1 MIFVIFILNEV
12 SKYVKL
18 VAIHTTASSAES
30 RRLASACRGDQIRTG
45 NILKTAIMTTGRNT
59 IIAPLINVPFS
70 VQVGYK
76 NFQLCV
82 LRDTG
87 WSTELEKVGKLC
99 SKSFSTLFNARIQ
112 QDALLQIDQT
122 VSINPSV
129 VGGSYQW
136 VLLPLIKNQR
146 CCQHFIG
153 SPNIFTSPQGFAC
166 GEPFQQRAD
175 KFQ

>member
-1 MIFVIFILNEV
+1 MIFVIFILNGV

-45 NILKTAIMTTGRNT
+45 NILKAAIMTTGQNT

-87 WSTELEKVGKLC
+87 
-99 SKSFSTLFNARIQ
+99 
-112 QDALLQIDQT
+112 
-122 VSINPSV
+122 
-129 VGGSYQW
+129 
-136 VLLPLIKNQR
+136 
-146 CCQHFIG
+146 
-153 SPNIFTSPQGFAC
+153 
-166 GEPFQQRAD
+166 
-175 KFQ
+175 